1 MNNVYLD
8 VCCYN
13 RPFDDQTDSK
23 IRLESDAVLS
33 IISLCENNM
42 ITIYGSDVI
51 DYEICNC
58 ANMEKRNKVL
68 ILSSICLY
76 KIKLNISIINRAAF
90 LEKNGIDSIDALH
103 LAAAESKCGIL
114 FTTDFNFIKKANT
127 IENLNIR
134 VLNPAYWVISGG
146 K

>member
-23 IRLESDAVLS
+23 IRLESEAVLS
-33 IISLCENNM
+33 IISLCENNL
-42 ITIYGSDVI
+42 ITIYGSDII
-51 DYEICNC
+51 DYEINNC
-58 ANMEKRNKVL
+58 ANIEKRNKVL
-68 ILSSICLY
+68 ILSNICLY
-76 KIKLNISIINRAAF
+76 KIKLNNSTINRAAF
-90 LEKNGIDSIDALH
+90 LERTGIDSIDALH
-103 LAAAESKCGIL
+103 LAAAESKCDIL
-114 FTTDFNFIKKANT
+114 FTTDLDFIKKANA
-127 IENLNIR
+127 IEDLKIR